1 MKVGDY
7 VHWRYSN
14 YLSNGLTVDKG
25 GGAAPIDIFNKQ
37 RTMLLN
43 SLKDTKHDEATREQ
57 LERQINFFFDPTP
70 AVLHTGFTPQQMANI
85 KQFLDNLVN
94 KTIKKLRPKA
104 LDKAGWERDTLNTYG
119 TGGGSITLDDGS
131 AESWA
136 EIRKSRS
143 FRNNSTPT
151 TYYAVDRRIKQL
163 CVQRDKLNAMASK
176 SVSDINFITG
186 VNQLMQDYKSFAD
199 EVSTMVKQETSGNVK
214 GHFYVS
220 GTQTAGI
227 RSTKFSIDNTFANRL
242 QDLIDMTVSVTNVE
256 LKGILGEV
264 VPVVSQWAWSN
275 FQNKSY
281 AEIQQLM
288 AELDTSMTIDLFTQK
303 AGIGQQTSKKIS
315 MASKVISTGGI
326 SGNTQVPLGKSK
338 LNTSYTQ
345 DKVDIALDLDSG
357 ETINASVKNV
367 NLASGHNIRLL
378 SGANVVNFVQDY
390 PTFANHYL
398 NVTGNIRRSSDRA
411 PNSTVKAA
419 HEALKLTIA
428 LHAFAGG
435 LWAEDKQG
443 NVGRTAMAE
452 LFIVNDSS
460 SHGHYKVYYIADLLE
475 KVSKNLNYIK
485 LDIPQTHNNAWL
497 GPHYNSLTH
506 AWARVARM
514 LGELREQK
522 LKVSLDPAIL
532 KT

>member
-7 VHWRYSN
+7 IHWRYSN
-14 YLSNGLTVDKG
+14 YLSNGLTVDRG

-43 SLKDTKHDEATREQ
+43 SLKDTKHDEGTREQ

-94 KTIKKLRPKA
+94 KTIKELRPKA
-104 LDKAGWERDTLNTYG
+104 LGKAGWERDTLNTYG

-131 AESWA
+131 TESWA
-136 EIRKSRS
+136 KIRKARS
-143 FRNNSTPT
+143 FRDNVGKGT
-151 TYYAVDRRIKQL
+151 TAYAIDRRIKQL
-163 CVQRDKLNAMASK
+163 IAQRDKLGKIDNK
-176 SVSDINFITG
+176 SGIDQSFISRVDNFMD
-186 VNQLMQDYKSFAD
+186 QYKAIKD
-199 EVSTMVKQETSGNVK
+199 EVNDIVEAEVAKGTYLSGSRV
-214 GHFYVS
+214 
-220 GTQTAGI
+220 AGMLSRKYQI
-227 RSTKFSIDNTFANRL
+227 SDTFANEL
-242 QDLIDMTVSVTNVE
+242 QDLIDMTISVTDTE
-256 LKGILGEV
+256 LKGVLGEV

-303 AGIGQQTSKKIS
+303 AGIGQQTSKKIT
-315 MASKVISTGGI
+315 MVSKVISTGDV
-326 SGNTQVPLGKSK
+326 SGNTQVQLGKSK

-367 NLASGHNIRLL
+367 NLASGHNIGLL

-398 NVTGNIRRSSDRA
+398 NVTGNIGRSSDRA
-411 PNSTVKAA
+411 PTSTVKAA

-443 NVGRTAMAE
+443 NVGKTAMAE

-460 SHGHYKVYYIADLLE
+460 GHGHYKVYYIADLLG

-485 LDIPQTHNNAWL
+485 LDIPQTHNNDWL
-497 GPHYNSLTH
+497 GPHYNSLNH

-522 LKVSLDPAIL
+522 LEVSLDPSIL

>member
-14 YLSNGLTVDKG
+14 YLSNGLTVNKG
-25 GGAAPIDIFNKQ
+25 GGAEPINIFNKQ
-37 RTMLLN
+37 RIMLLN
-43 SLKDTKHDEATREQ
+43 SLKEAKHDEGTREQ

-85 KQFLDNLVN
+85 KQFLDSLVN
-94 KTIKKLRPKA
+94 KTISSLRPKA
-104 LDKAGWERDTLNTYG
+104 LGKAGYDRDTLNTHG

-131 AESWA
+131 TESWA
-136 EIRKSRS
+136 RIRKSKS
-143 FRNNSTPT
+143 FRDAGGNT

-163 CVQRDKLNAMASK
+163 CAQRDKLNAIASK
-176 SVSDINFITG
+176 SASDISFING
-186 VNQLMQDYKSFAD
+186 VDQLMRDYESLAD
-199 EVSTMVKQETSGNVK
+199 EVSKMVEQETSGNVK
-214 GHFYVS
+214 GHFYMS

-242 QDLIDMTVSVTNVE
+242 QDLIDMTISVTDTE

-275 FQNKSY
+275 FQDKSY
-281 AEIQQLM
+281 AEIQEVM
-288 AELDTSMTIDLFTQK
+288 AGLDMNTTIDLFSQK
-303 AGIGQQTSKKIS
+303 AGVGQQTSKKIT
-315 MASKVISTGGI
+315 MASKVISTGGV
-326 SGNTQVPLGKSK
+326 SGNTQVQLGKAK

-345 DKVDIALDLDSG
+345 DKVDIALDLDGG

-367 NLASGHNIRLL
+367 NLASGHNIGLL
-378 SGANVVNFVQDY
+378 SGSNIVNFVQDY

-398 NVTGNIRRSSDRA
+398 NVTGNIGRGSDRA
-411 PNSTVKAA
+411 PGSAVKAA

-435 LWAEDKQG
+435 LWSEDRQG
-443 NVGRTAMAE
+443 NVGKTAMAE

-460 SHGHYKVYYIADLLE
+460 GHGHYKVYYISDLLE

-485 LDIPQTHNNAWL
+485 LDIPMTHNNDWL
-497 GPHYNSLTH
+497 GPHYNSLDH

-522 LKVSLDPAIL
+522 LEVSLDPAIL